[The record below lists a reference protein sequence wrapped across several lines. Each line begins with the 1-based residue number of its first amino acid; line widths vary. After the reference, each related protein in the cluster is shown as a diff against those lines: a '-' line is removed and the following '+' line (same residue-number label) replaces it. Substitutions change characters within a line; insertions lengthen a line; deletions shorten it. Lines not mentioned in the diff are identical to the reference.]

1 MNKLLKRLYKSLRMT
16 FLLSTRY
23 HFASVGRDFYCG
35 KELLIRPDCVSV
47 GDHVFIG
54 NRCHLA
60 SVVSIGNFVMLASD
74 VSIVGGDHCYD
85 RVGTPIIF
93 SGRGNNRP
101 VVIEDDV
108 WIGHGAIIMHG
119 ITIRVGAIVASGSI
133 VTQDVEAF
141 TIVGG
146 VPARIIKSR
155 FKTVEQEEQHR
166 VALTDYRK
174 SRILPSNWSTA
185 E

>member
-1 MNKLLKRLYKSLRMT
+1 MRIATHTIVVPANHIFKDPTIPIKLQG
-16 FLLSTRY
+16 LS
-23 HFASVGRDFYCG
+23 
-35 KELLIRPDCVSV
+35 K
-47 GDHVFIG
+47 IG
-54 NRCHLA
+54 
-60 SVVSIGNFVMLASD
+60 I
-74 VSIVGGDHCYD
+74 
-85 RVGTPIIF
+85 
-93 SGRGNNRP
+93 
-101 VVIEDDV
+101 VIEDDV